1 MDICALR
8 HTICIYIS
16 HITMIGGTTMLA
28 LQKTS
33 FVTPL
38 RVASNGTERR
48 LSMMGKQSYQVD
60 VRVLFKAHYGFNA
73 LL

>member
-1 MDICALR
+1 LNCIICV
-8 HTICIYIS
+8 YVQ
-16 HITMIGGTTMLA
+16 HITMIGGTTLA

-60 VRVLFKAHYGFNA
+60 VRVLFKVHYGFNA